1 MRAIRFGQN
10 ILCALSHILRR
21 QSLVALNRFPEI
33 LKVRIMKNLRNAMR
47 NMAAIMIG
55 PAQSSR
61 PVCFASGL
69 VFLARGLVFLASGL
83 VVAGP
88 AMSADS
94 RLSGAQYREAVNDAN
109 ASYQAD
115 LLKCN
120 TTSRDERTP
129 CRREARAARTEALA
143 AAKAQRAFGTD
154 KSVAPSKPPNP
165 ETPSGLKAS
174 KTDIAPQLQ
183 RDSPPDIV
191 LPKKK

>member
-1 MRAIRFGQN
+1 
-10 ILCALSHILRR
+10 
-21 QSLVALNRFPEI
+21 
-33 LKVRIMKNLRNAMR
+33 
-47 NMAAIMIG
+47 MAAIMIG
-55 PAQSSR
+55 TVQAGR
-61 PVCFASGL
+61 LVCF
-69 VFLARGLVFLASGL
+69 ARGLVFLACGL

-94 RLSGAQYREAVNDAN
+94 GLSRAQYREAVNDAN
-109 ASYQAD
+109 ATYQAD
-115 LLKCN
+115 LVQCN
-120 TTSRDERTP
+120 TMSKDERTP
-129 CRREARAARTEALA
+129 CRREARAARTGALA

-154 KSVAPSKPPNP
+154 KPVGPSKPPNP

>member
-1 MRAIRFGQN
+1 
-10 ILCALSHILRR
+10 
-21 QSLVALNRFPEI
+21 
-33 LKVRIMKNLRNAMR
+33 
-47 NMAAIMIG
+47 
-55 PAQSSR
+55 
-61 PVCFASGL
+61 
-69 VFLARGLVFLASGL
+69 
-83 VVAGP
+83 
-88 AMSADS
+88 MSADS
-94 RLSGAQYREAVNDAN
+94 GLSRAQYRDAVNDAN

-129 CRREARAARTEALA
+129 CRRKVRAARTEALA

>member
-1 MRAIRFGQN
+1 
-10 ILCALSHILRR
+10 
-21 QSLVALNRFPEI
+21 LNRFPEI
-33 LKVRIMKNLRNAMR
+33 SKVRIMMNLHNAMR
-47 NMAAIMIG
+47 NMAAIMTG
-55 PAQSSR
+55 PVQASR
-61 PVCFASGL
+61 I
-69 VFLARGLVFLASGL
+69 VFLARGLVFLACGF
-83 VVAGP
+83 VVTAP

-94 RLSGAQYREAVNDAN
+94 GLNRAQYREAVNGAN
-109 ASYQAD
+109 AIYQAN

-165 ETPSGLKAS
+165 EKPSGLKAS

-191 LPKKK
+191 EPKK